1 MKDTTI
7 TCLCDNNVMLSS
19 RLRGEHGIS
28 FLIERGTTSVL
39 FDTGQSFEVLSHNAR
54 ILEKDLSSIRSLML
68 SHGHYD
74 HTGGLKGACDLSHAT
89 VYAHPSIFEEKYK
102 IPAGKTP
109 APIGIPFHREE
120 IEASSRMLLSASPQK
135 ILDGVTLTGEIPR
148 ITPSEAVPD
157 VFQKR
162 EGDSYVKDDILDDQ
176 SLVIDTGEETY
187 VVLGCN
193 HAGLINTI
201 EHCKTI
207 SSSPITTVFGGT
219 HLVAADST
227 RMKETIHYLKAGRIT
242 LHGYHCTGDR
252 ASFELR
258 AAMPDTYEKGLVG
271 MEYVV

>member
-28 FLIERGTTSVL
+28 FLIERGTASLL
-39 FDTGQSFEVLSHNAR
+39 FDTGQSFGVLSHNAMVM
-54 ILEKDLSSIRSLML
+54 EKDLSSITSLML

-74 HTGGLKGACDLSHAT
+74 HTGGLKGASDLSHAP
-89 VYAHPSIFEEKYK
+89 VYAHPGIFEEKYK
-102 IPAGKTP
+102 SPMGKEP
-109 APIGIPFHREE
+109 SPIGIPFQREE
-120 IEASSRMLLSASPQK
+120 IEVFSNLLLSSPPQK

-157 VFQKR
+157 VFQKKV
-162 EGDSYVKDDILDDQ
+162 GGIITKDDILDDQ
-176 SLVIDTGEETY
+176 SLVIDTGEAAY

-201 EHCKTI
+201 EHCRTI
-207 SSSPITTVFGGT
+207 AVSPIAMVFGGT

-227 RMKETIHYLKAGRIT
+227 RMKETIRYLKENGIT

-258 AAMPDTYEKGLVG
+258 AAMPDTYEKGYVG
-271 MEYVV
+271 MEYVI